1 MPDPHPQFSPAC
13 PCPIPYILQPE
24 ERVEQLKACLQT
36 DFGEAQRVN
45 AEALIRLYESGELGP
60 RQRSDPPVYLIDGQ
74 RVDKDS
80 WEDAAKTGIRWCETL
95 EYQQLSR
102 PAIPN
107 ILQPEERVEQ
117 LKACLQTDFGKA
129 QRVNAEALIRL
140 YESGELGPRQR
151 SDPPV
156 YLIDGQRVDKDSGE
170 LGPRQRSDPPVYLID
185 GQRVDK
191 DSWEDAAKIGI
202 RWCET
207 LDYQQMMSQHEFQA
221 NII

>member
-1 MPDPHPQFSPAC
+1 MVREYQQLSRPA
-13 PCPIPYILQPE
+13 IPNILQPE

-80 WEDAAKTGIRWCETL
+80 WEDAAK
-95 EYQQLSR
+95 
-102 PAIPN
+102 
-107 ILQPEERVEQ
+107 
-117 LKACLQTDFGKA
+117 
-129 QRVNAEALIRL
+129 
-140 YESGELGPRQR
+140 
-151 SDPPV
+151 
-156 YLIDGQRVDKDSGE
+156 
-170 LGPRQRSDPPVYLID
+170 
-185 GQRVDK
+185 
-191 DSWEDAAKIGI
+191 IGI